1 MKIQDKETFDKANV
15 LALDRK
21 TLHMPG
27 ILSEILI

>member
-1 MKIQDKETFDKANV
+1 MKIRTKKHLTKQTF